1 MYSEFA
7 DIYNKKE
14 LKMRNLRVAGS
25 DFEEI
30 GVENDVIKWESD
42 DSLRER
48 VMRNDFKKIYS
59 LDDVSRWINYGLK
72 IGVVNKGK
80 EKEEV
85 EMMMKWIDLLG
96 KGGKN
101 ISV

>member
-1 MYSEFA
+1 
-7 DIYNKKE
+7 
-14 LKMRNLRVAGS
+14 MRNLRVVGS

-59 LDDVSRWINYGLK
+59 LDDVSRWINYCLK

-101 ISV
+101 INV

>member
-1 MYSEFA
+1 
-7 DIYNKKE
+7 
-14 LKMRNLRVAGS
+14 MRNLRFDGDDVK
-25 DFEEI
+25 EM
-30 GVENDVIKWESD
+30 GVNDDVIKWESD

-101 ISV
+101 INVN

>member
-14 LKMRNLRVAGS
+14 LNMRNLRVVGS

-48 VMRNDFKKIYS
+48 VMRND
-59 LDDVSRWINYGLK
+59 LK
-72 IGVVNKGK
+72 L
-80 EKEEV
+80 
-85 EMMMKWIDLLG
+85 KWG
-96 KGGKN
+96 
-101 ISV
+101 